1 MGASI
6 TQGHAYIFS
15 GCDFMV
21 GLGKPK
27 LCNEFEIS
35 SFSHCVNIEV
45 EPHNFGELPK
55 PKAMPTLSCEC
66 DFMMGLGKPK
76 MYTKFEVAS
85 FSHCVN
91 IEGEP

>member
-21 GLGKPK
+21 GLGKTK

-45 EPHNFGELPK
+45 EPHNFGELP
-55 PKAMPTLSCEC
+55 
-66 DFMMGLGKPK
+66 
-76 MYTKFEVAS
+76 
-85 FSHCVN
+85 
-91 IEGEP
+91 